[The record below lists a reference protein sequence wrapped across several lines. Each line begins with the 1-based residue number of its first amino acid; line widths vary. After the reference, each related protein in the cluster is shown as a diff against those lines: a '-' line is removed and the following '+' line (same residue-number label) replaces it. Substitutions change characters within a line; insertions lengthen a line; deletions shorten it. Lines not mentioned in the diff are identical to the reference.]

1 MLSRKKVAILLDD
14 LFEDSEFIYPYY
26 RLLEAGMSVDVVGK
40 KEGSLR
46 GKHGTTAKT
55 TKAIHGVK
63 SGEYDAVFV
72 PGGFSP
78 DGLRR
83 EPAMAGFVKE
93 LFDAGKPVCAVC
105 HGPSLLISAGILK
118 GKKVTSYPSIKDDV
132 INAGADY
139 TGGSVEQDGNIITA
153 RDPGSLPG
161 MMLLFLTL
169 LEK

>member
-1 MLSRKKVAILLDD
+1 MLSHKKVAILLDD

-40 KEGSLR
+40 KETHLR
-46 GKHGTTAKT
+46 GKHGTIAKT
-55 TKAIHGVK
+55 TTAVHDIK
-63 SGEYDAVFV
+63 SGEYDALFI

-83 EPAMAGFVKE
+83 EPAMVSFVRE

-105 HGPSLLISAGILK
+105 HGPSLLVSAGILK

-132 INAGADY
+132 INAGAEY
-139 TGGSVEQDGNIITA
+139 TGGSVEKEGNLVTA
-153 RDPGSLPG
+153 RDPGSLPE

-169 LEK
+169 LE